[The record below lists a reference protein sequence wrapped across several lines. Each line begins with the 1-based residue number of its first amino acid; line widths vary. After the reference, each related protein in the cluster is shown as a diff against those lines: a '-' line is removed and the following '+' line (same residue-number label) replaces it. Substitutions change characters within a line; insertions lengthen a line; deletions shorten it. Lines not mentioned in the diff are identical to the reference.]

1 MPFLEQLGSA
11 KWTEI
16 ISEAVTDSFIVW
28 VKMVSLSIRFQRIN
42 ATRMN
47 SLSYLPC
54 FALLRMHLCGIR
66 RQASQSALPPLL
78 SPPLFLC
85 VHWTSTNSVL
95 LYLFVY
101 LLLSLFHIRDL
112 QTSEAEWQGS
122 CQVYIWVRMSVC
134 VCVFRDKIK
143 IQMERKHWNHHFS
156 YRQLRGLRLPLL
168 TNSSRVMKQKAL
180 KCTHFMTHRISF
192 K

>member
-1 MPFLEQLGSA
+1 MQLAWIHLAIYLALLYWECTFVGFAVRPRRVHFLLFSLSPSFPLCALNQH
-11 KWTEI
+11 KF
-16 ISEAVTDSFIVW
+16 SFIVFICLFTLI
-28 VKMVSLSIRFQRIN
+28 SFPFQR
-42 ATRMN
+42 
-47 SLSYLPC
+47 LP
-54 FALLRMHLCGIR
+54 
-66 RQASQSALPPLL
+66 
-78 SPPLFLC
+78 
-85 VHWTSTNSVL
+85 
-95 LYLFVY
+95 
-101 LLLSLFHIRDL
+101 IRDL